1 MPESTSVAWLLGAA
15 LLSSVAGMGWLA
27 LAMQV
32 HARQVWG
39 APVAPATARTLRVLG
54 ALGLAVALML
64 CLAADHATMA
74 ALVWVMG
81 LAGAA
86 LVVAFTLAWRAQWLR
101 VLAPWVRVAAPAG
114 ARR

>member
-39 APVAPATARTLRVLG
+39 VAPAPGTARVLRVLG
-54 ALGLAVALML
+54 ADVRWGARPAW
-64 CLAADHATMA
+64 LAALGIL
-74 ALVWVMG
+74 LVL
-81 LAGAA
+81 LAIRVG
-86 LVVAFTLAWRAQWLR
+86 
-101 VLAPWVRVAAPAG
+101 VLAEAACQPH
-114 ARR
+114 